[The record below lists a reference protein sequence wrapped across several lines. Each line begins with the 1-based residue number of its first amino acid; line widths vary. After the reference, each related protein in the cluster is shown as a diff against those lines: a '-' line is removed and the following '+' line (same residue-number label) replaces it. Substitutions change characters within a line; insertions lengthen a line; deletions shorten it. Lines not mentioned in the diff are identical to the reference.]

1 MNEPERRIE
10 PPDEPALVCPIC
22 FSECGKFYRHA
33 LTRVVV
39 GCDVCLEPFDP
50 REDKEWSK

>member
-1 MNEPERRIE
+1 MNEPERRID
-10 PPDEPALVCPIC
+10 PPDEPVLVCPIC
-22 FSECGKFYRHA
+22 FSECGKLYRHA

-39 GCDVCLEPFDP
+39 GCDVCLEPYDP